1 VVTAAKYRI
10 ERAAPADARDAL
22 ARIWGANL
30 TLEADAATKYRWL
43 YEEAP
48 DRPPVVF
55 LLVADGA
62 PAAQAVGTAGVGL
75 RRVVVGDAELR
86 AGLLGDLAVDR
97 EHRSVMPAL
106 SLVREAKAWALGELD
121 FAYGFPN
128 KSAEGVF
135 KRAGY
140 KPLGTIGRYV
150 RVLRHAGYVDRV
162 GDAELARVPA
172 RLRPALRAAL
182 AGRGGAALARG
193 VDVAVLAR
201 DLPAVV
207 RARDLRLALSERAD
221 PRLDPL
227 WASARGDHVVVGA
240 RTARFVDWRFF
251 RSGAGG
257 RQLVLATDRAGAPQ
271 AYAVV
276 ERADE
281 VAIVRDI
288 FGHRAAMPALLD
300 RLAPALYRRGVA
312 SISLRYLGA
321 SWFADALRAR
331 RFTLRQ
337 QDRMIALATSDRLA
351 AATAARVAD
360 VEAWHITDA
369 DEDV

>member
-1 VVTAAKYRI
+1 MVTASRYRI

-22 ARIWGANL
+22 ARIWRTNL

-75 RRVVVGDAELR
+75 RRFVASGAELR
-86 AGLLGDLAVDR
+86 AGILGDLAVDR

-106 SLVREAKAWALGELD
+106 TLVREAKAWALGELD

-140 KPLGTIGRYV
+140 KPLGAIGRYV

-162 GDAELARVPA
+162 GDADLARLPA
-172 RLRPALRAAL
+172 RLRPAARAAL
-182 AGRGGAALARG
+182 AGPAGAVIARG

-201 DLPAVV
+201 DLPALA
-207 RARDLRLALSERAD
+207 RTRDLELAWSERAD
-221 PRLDPL
+221 PRLDQL
-227 WASARGDHVVVGA
+227 WAAARGDHGVVGA

-251 RSGAGG
+251 RGTSTG
-257 RQLVLATDRAGAPQ
+257 RQLVLATDKRGAPR

-276 ERADE
+276 EMNE
-281 VAIVRDI
+281 GVATVRDL
-288 FGHRAAMPALLD
+288 FGFRAAIPALLD
-300 RLAPALYRRGVA
+300 RLAPALYRRGAA
-312 SISLRYLGA
+312 SIAIRYLGA
-321 SWFADALRAR
+321 SWLADALRAR

-337 QDRMIALATSDRLA
+337 QDRMIALAVSDRLD
-351 AATAARVAD
+351 AATAAKLAD
-360 VEAWHITDA
+360 VESWHLTDA